1 MTASSESEPMS
12 RYAPVSI
19 TVYDRVGH
27 LKQTVDALKT
37 NPEAAETVLYV
48 FSDAARPG
56 HEDKIE
62 KVRAYVRSIE
72 GFAEV
77 RAHFQ
82 ETNSYLRNIL
92 EAREIPLQEFGRMIR
107 MEDDI
112 VVSPY
117 FLGFMNA
124 ALDKYVDDLRVFSV
138 SGYTPALTGLGLHT
152 AFLSR
157 DFSAWGYATW
167 VDRQI
172 TKCLERR
179 DYYSAFRSNPSAR
192 DAARRLHP
200 LMLPTLR
207 LIERGRANPNDYKAS
222 AHQFLS
228 GSFSLKPPVSLVRN
242 IGFDGSGMAGGG
254 ARTDRFETEHAT
266 EAPRLPDALTYD
278 EATDAILFRHYFQNN
293 PRTRLNTLKLQLLA
307 AMPDGVFSRLRG
319 LKNALSGRPSAAG
332 LRLDKGADTASKTK
346 GEPSPVRDQG

>member
-1 MTASSESEPMS
+1 MTASRESQPMS

-19 TVYDRVGH
+19 TVYDRVDH
-27 LKQTVDALKT
+27 LKQTIDALKA
-37 NPEAAETVLYV
+37 NPEAAETVLYI
-48 FSDAARPG
+48 FSDAARPR

-62 KVRAYVRSIE
+62 AVRAYVRSIE

-124 ALDKYVDDLRVFSV
+124 ALDEYADDPRVFSI
-138 SGYTPALTGLGLHT
+138 SGYTPVLAGPESRT
-152 AFLSR
+152 AFLSK

-167 VDRQI
+167 VDRKI

-222 AHQFLS
+222 AYQFLS

-254 ARTDRFETEHAT
+254 ARTDRFETEYAT
-266 EAPRLPDALTYD
+266 EAPRLPDSLTYD
-278 EATDAILFRHYFQNN
+278 EATDAVLFGHYFQNN
-293 PRTRLNTLKLQLLA
+293 LRTRLNFRKLQLLSA
-307 AMPDGVFSRLRG
+307 LPDELFLPLRA
-319 LKNALSGRPSAAG
+319 LKNAVSRRPSATA
-332 LRLDKGADTASKTK
+332 LRLHTTAAIAPSLGQESRPRRDK
-346 GEPSPVRDQG
+346 V